1 MNPIFCIHKY
11 IVDDIYYPLQ
21 YKYFPFNLLLVTYH
35 NRHIMIQNPHRPK
48 WTGIDDI
55 PSAPLIGEQLT
66 AIDFDFMRIKAT
78 LKNEFP
84 LMSLTELA
92 EYNYYITPFT
102 STYL

>member
-1 MNPIFCIHKY
+1 VPREIEIKIFTQIFT
-11 IVDDIYYPLQ
+11 Q
-21 YKYFPFNLLLVTYH
+21 
-35 NRHIMIQNPHRPK
+35 
-48 WTGIDDI
+48 
-55 PSAPLIGEQLT
+55 QLT